1 MFYKDDKG
9 ASSEGKMNRFLKKPR
24 SFGWRV
30 AGKTRKK
37 MMESAP
43 RQSLPKNGYAA
54 YRVTADDGPVVRKGD
69 GYLLAP
75 CLVLWATIYGTHEA
89 YDAARAYLPFARNY
103 DFNNS

>member
-1 MFYKDDKG
+1 
-9 ASSEGKMNRFLKKPR
+9 
-24 SFGWRV
+24 V

-43 RQSLPKNGYAA
+43 KQSALPRNGYAA
-54 YRVTADDGPVVRKGD
+54 YRLPAEGAMERKGG

-103 DFNNS
+103 DFKNL

>member
-9 ASSEGKMNRFLKKPR
+9 TSSSEGKMNRFLKKPR
-24 SFGWRV
+24 RFGWRV

-37 MMESAP
+37 MMEST
-43 RQSLPKNGYAA
+43 PKPSVSRRNGY
-54 YRVTADDGPVVRKGD
+54 VMIPEDGPMERKGV

-103 DFNNS
+103 DFKNS

>member
-1 MFYKDDKG
+1 
-9 ASSEGKMNRFLKKPR
+9 MNRFLKKPR

-43 RQSLPKNGYAA
+43 RNGYAA
-54 YRVTADDGPVVRKGD
+54 HRVTRDDGPMDRKGGV

-75 CLVLWATIYGTHEA
+75 CLVLWATIHGTHEA

-103 DFNNS
+103 DFKNYD